1 VRRKN
6 LKFLTVFVM
15 LLFSLALIVGCSGDA
30 KKDDGSNASGESKEV
45 KGKSLKVAHT
55 LAIDHPYQK
64 GLIKFGELI
73 KEKTNGKYTV
83 EVFPAAQLGSE
94 REAIEGVQMG
104 TIDLTLVS
112 TAPLAGFSDAFLV
125 NDLPFIF
132 SSREHAYKV
141 LDGEIGTEMFNQLEG
156 TGLKGLAYFENGFR
170 DVTNSKRAIV
180 NPEDMKG
187 LKIRT
192 MENQIHMDSFKVLG
206 ADPTPMAFGEL
217 FTALQQKTVDA
228 QENPLAIISTS
239 KFFEVQEHLALTGH
253 FYAPAPLLISQALW
267 DELSDEEKS
276 IFQECAN
283 EARDYERQ
291 VIFDMNNTLLQELK
305 DYGMQVTE
313 PDKEV
318 WKKAMKPV
326 YEKWQDK
333 IGKDLIEKVQALAE

>member
-1 VRRKN
+1 
-6 LKFLTVFVM
+6 M
-15 LLFSLALIVGCSGDA
+15 LLFALAFVVGCSSDA
-30 KKDDGSNASGESKEV
+30 KKDEGKNAANDGKNTEAR
-45 KGKSLKVAHT
+45 SLKVAHT

-64 GLIKFGELI
+64 GLVKFGELL
-73 KEKTNGKYTV
+73 KEKTNGRYIV

-94 REAIEGVQMG
+94 REAIEGAQMG

-112 TAPLAGFSDAFLV
+112 TAPLSGFSDAFLV

-141 LDGEIGTEMFNQLEG
+141 LDGEIGTEMFNKLEG

-170 DVTNSKRAIV
+170 NVTNSKRPIV

-192 MENQIHMDSFKVLG
+192 MENQIHMESFKVIG

-267 DELSDEEKS
+267 DELSDADKE
-276 IFQECAN
+276 IFQQCAN

-291 VIFDMNNTLLQELK
+291 VIFEMNNNLLQELK

-313 PDKEV
+313 PDKEQ
-318 WKKAMKPV
+318 WKKAMQPV
-326 YEKWQDK
+326 YDKWQDK
-333 IGKDLIEKVQALAE
+333 IGKDLIEKVQALAN

>member
-1 VRRKN
+1 
-6 LKFLTVFVM
+6 M
-15 LLFSLALIVGCSGDA
+15 LFFALALVTGCSSDA
-30 KKDDGSNASGESKEV
+30 KNDEGQKETPKEEQKAEAKV
-45 KGKSLKVAHT
+45 LKVAHT
-55 LAIDHPYQK
+55 LAIDHPYQT
-64 GLIKFGELI
+64 GLVKFGELL
-73 KEKTNGKYTV
+73 KERTNGKYSI
-83 EVFPAAQLGSE
+83 EVFPSAQLGSE

-141 LDGEIGTEMFNQLEG
+141 LDGEICQDMFSKLEG
-156 TGLKGLAYFENGFR
+156 TGIKGLAYFENGFR
-170 DVTNSKRAIV
+170 NVTNSKRAIV
-180 NPEDMKG
+180 KPEDMKG

-192 MENQIHMDSFKVLG
+192 MENQIHMDSFKVIG

-267 DELSDEEKS
+267 EQLSDEEKE
-276 IFQECAN
+276 IFQKTAN
-283 EARDYERQ
+283 DARDFQRQ
-291 VIFDMNNTLLQELK
+291 VIFDMNNDLLEELK
-305 DYGMQVTE
+305 ASGMKVTE
-313 PDKEV
+313 PDKAE
-318 WKKAMKPV
+318 WQKAMQPV
-326 YEKWQDK
+326 YDKWQDK
-333 IGKDLIEKVQALAE
+333 IGKDLIEKVKAAAN